1 MTYEHLKSS
10 DTPRPSGLTDAV
22 GLWTKDLMLV
32 DNSETSPDFA
42 EAVPGDAD
50 IVVIGG
56 GVMGCSVAYHLAK
69 LSGGTKRVLL
79 LERDKLT
86 SGTTWHSAAQVR
98 QLRSTENLTRLIQYS
113 TELYTALEAE
123 TGQSTGWLQTGSIS
137 IATNPDRLTHIR
149 RQAALSEAFGI
160 PAQEI
165 TAREVAEAWPLA
177 NVSDVI
183 GAIYSPND
191 GRVNPSDLCTALIK
205 GFRSRG
211 GRVHEDTPVTGLKR
225 HGRRLTAIE
234 TSKGTIRC
242 ETVVL
247 TGGLWSASIGALAG
261 LHVPLY
267 ACEHFYLL
275 TKPVDGVVRHRPT
288 LSDHDGHLYIRDES
302 GGLLVGCFE
311 PRGKPIDVSE
321 LPANFAFGLLNE
333 DWDHFEP
340 MMHNGIH
347 RIPALEHAEVRM
359 LLNGPESFTPD
370 GAFLLGPSAEVD
382 NLFLLCGMNS
392 VGVATGGG
400 AGKALAQ
407 WILEGGAPMDLTG
420 VDPRR
425 FPPIESNIGFLRE
438 RTPEVL
444 GEHYAISFPGHEWK
458 SGRDLRR
465 GPLHDDH
472 VRVGAQLGQR
482 FGWERPLVFGTD
494 VDMRPTFGKAGW
506 HDFVAKEVEAAHK
519 GAALFDQST
528 FGKIR
533 VAGSDAETFLQ
544 RLCANDMARDPG
556 RVIYTA
562 FLDDRGCF
570 QSDFTAQ
577 RIDEDEYVLYVNT
590 NGVLRDLVWLLNH
603 RRSDER
609 VEIEDVTEAFA
620 VIGLMGPLSADVLS
634 SACDGSDPL
643 ADLPFFAHRTFSLKG
658 IDLRAARLSYVG
670 ESGWEI
676 TVSAADAPRLYRIL
690 RESGHAAGICPA
702 GLLAQTSMR
711 IEKGFLSFGHDITP
725 DDTPV
730 EARLIHATKLGK
742 DIDFIGRPALERRLK
757 QRPDRQMVTIL
768 LDNAFQANPIGGE
781 PIRIE
786 GRIGGRVTSA
796 SFGFRVQR
804 PVCLGY
810 LKGDFA
816 ELAGAEVEVDIA
828 GRPYPGRAQTAA
840 AFDPKGLHLRATSAA
855 VVA

>member
-1 MTYEHLKSS
+1 M
-10 DTPRPSGLTDAV
+10 A
-22 GLWTKDLMLV
+22 
-32 DNSETSPDFA
+32 DNLENAPETA
-42 EAVPGDAD
+42 EAVPSDAD

-69 LSGGTKRVLL
+69 LGGGIKRVLL
-79 LERDKLT
+79 LERDRLT

-98 QLRSTENLTRLIQYS
+98 QLRSAENLTRLIQYS

-137 IATNPDRLTHIR
+137 IAANPDRLTHIR

-160 PAQEI
+160 PAREI
-165 TAREVAEAWPLA
+165 TAQEVAETWPLA
-177 NVSDVI
+177 NVSDII

-191 GRVNPSDLCTALIK
+191 GRVNPSDLCAALAK
-205 GFRSRG
+205 AFRARG
-211 GRVHEDTPVTGLKR
+211 GRVYEHTPVTGLKR
-225 HGRRLTAIE
+225 RGRRLTAVE
-234 TSKGTIRC
+234 TGKGTIRC

-247 TGGLWSASIGALAG
+247 TGGLWSAAIGALTG
-261 LHVPLY
+261 VKVPLY

-302 GGLLVGCFE
+302 GGLLLGCFE

-359 LLNGPESFTPD
+359 LVNGPESFTPD

-425 FPPIESNIGFLRE
+425 FPPVESDVGFLRE

-444 GEHYAISFPGHEWK
+444 GKHYAISFPGHEWK
-458 SGRDLRR
+458 SGRGLCRS
-465 GPLHDDH
+465 PLHSDH
-472 VRVGAQLGQR
+472 LGDGAQFGQR
-482 FGWERPLVFGTD
+482 FGWERPLVFGTK
-494 VDMRPTFGKAGW
+494 VDMTPTFGTAGW
-506 HDFVAKEVEAAHK
+506 HNVVAEEVEAVHTRV
-519 GAALFDQST
+519 ALFDQST

-533 VAGSDAETFLQ
+533 VAGPDAEVFLQ
-544 RLCANDMARDPG
+544 RVCANDMARDPG

-562 FLDDRGCF
+562 LLDDRGCF
-570 QSDFTAQ
+570 QSDLTAQ
-577 RIDEDEYVLYVNT
+577 RIAEDEYVLYVNT
-590 NGVLRDLVWLLNH
+590 NSILRDLAWLLNH
-603 RRSDER
+603 QHSDQR
-609 VEIEDVTEAFA
+609 VEIEDVTEAFC
-620 VIGLMGPLSADVLS
+620 VIGLMGPSSANVLS
-634 SACDGSDPL
+634 NACDGANPV
-643 ADLPFFAHRTFSLKG
+643 ADLPYFAHRTFSLNG
-658 IDLRAARLSYVG
+658 INVRAARLSYVG
-670 ESGWEI
+670 EQGWEI
-676 TVSAADAPRLYRIL
+676 TVGAADAPPLYQNL
-690 RESGHAAGICPA
+690 RKSGQATGIRPA

-725 DDTPV
+725 DDTPL
-730 EARLIHATKLGK
+730 EAGLAQATKLGK
-742 DIDFIGRPALERRLK
+742 DIDFIGRHALERRLK
-757 QRPDRQMVTIL
+757 QSSGRHMVTIL
-768 LDNAFQANPIGGE
+768 LDSGFEANPIGGE
-781 PIRIE
+781 PIRIN
-786 GRIGGRVTSA
+786 GTIRGRVTSA
-796 SFGFRVQR
+796 SFGYRVQQ

-810 LKGDFA
+810 LKGDIA
-816 ELAGAEVEVDIA
+816 ELDGAEVEVDIA
-828 GRPYPGRAQTAA
+828 GQRYPGRAQTAA
-840 AFDPKGLHLRATSAA
+840 AFDPKGLRLRATSA
-855 VVA
+855 VVTA